1 MIKLLRTRHITQTSR
16 KEAVLTKEQADLFLK
31 DEKAFMEKYGEEL
44 NWEKDNYKHDTSEW
58 YTIYTESTPY

>member
-1 MIKLLRTRHITQTSR
+1 M
-16 KEAVLTKEQADLFLK
+16 LTKEQADLFLQ